1 MPIQSVEDDKD
12 QAGALSELLKKLGNH
27 MGIMGYDA
35 EDYLK
40 MGIELSDAKIDEKIR
55 QRESARTSKDF
66 AMSDQIRDELLALGI
81 ILEDS
86 INGTTWRRK

>member
-1 MPIQSVEDDKD
+1 ME
-12 QAGALSELLKKLGNH
+12 H
-27 MGIMGYDA
+27 DA
-35 EDYLK
+35 DDYLK
-40 MGIELSDAKIDEKIR
+40 RGIELSDTKIDEKIR
-55 QRESARTSKDF
+55 QRESARASKDF

>member
-1 MPIQSVEDDKD
+1 
-12 QAGALSELLKKLGNH
+12 LGNH
-27 MGIMGYDA
+27 IGIMEYDA

-40 MGIELSDAKIDEKIR
+40 MGIELSDAKINEKIR
-55 QRESARTSKDF
+55 QRESARASKDF

-81 ILEDS
+81 VLEDS

>member
-1 MPIQSVEDDKD
+1 M
-12 QAGALSELLKKLGNH
+12 KKLGNH
-27 MGIMGYDA
+27 IGIMENDA
-35 EDYLK
+35 DDYLK
-40 MGIELSDAKIDEKIR
+40 MGIVLSDAKIDEKIR
-55 QRESARTSKDF
+55 QRESARASKDF

>member
-1 MPIQSVEDDKD
+1 
-12 QAGALSELLKKLGNH
+12 
-27 MGIMGYDA
+27 MGYDA

-40 MGIELSDAKIDEKIR
+40 MGIEFSDSKIDEKIR
-55 QRESARTSKDF
+55 QRESARAAKDF